1 MQNQRKR
8 WHEGPK
14 SIPIGATGH
23 EAIADGEKDAKEKDT
38 CGQRFMVLI
47 DR

>member
-1 MQNQRKR
+1 M
-8 WHEGPK
+8 H
-14 SIPIGATGH
+14 ATVFCRH